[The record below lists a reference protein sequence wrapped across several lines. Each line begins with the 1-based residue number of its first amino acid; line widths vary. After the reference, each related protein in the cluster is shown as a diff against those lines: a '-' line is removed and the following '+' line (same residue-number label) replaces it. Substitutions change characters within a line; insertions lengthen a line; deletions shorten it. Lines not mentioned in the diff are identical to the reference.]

1 VRDYQQDFLRFA
13 VEHNALRFGS
23 FVLKSG
29 RESPYFFNAG
39 AFHTGRD
46 LEALGQFY
54 ADAILDAGLVFDTL
68 FGPAY
73 KGIPLVAATAMALSR
88 KTGNPQPW
96 CFDRKE
102 AKAHGEGGSLV
113 GSQLSGRV
121 LIIDDV
127 ITAGTAIRH
136 SIELIRANQA
146 TPVGVAVMMDRQERA
161 ADSTRSAIETLQDE
175 EDLSVISIANLD
187 QLVEFCA
194 KDPEFV
200 AQANAIKAY
209 RAEYGTPT

>member
-1 VRDYQQDFLRFA
+1 MRDFQQGFLQFA
-13 VEHNALRFGS
+13 VEHDALRFGS

-39 AFHTGRD
+39 AFHTGQD
-46 LEALGQFY
+46 LDALGQFY
-54 ADAILDAGLVFDTL
+54 ADAILDSGIGFDML

-73 KGIPLVAATAMALSR
+73 KGIPLVAATAIALSR
-88 KTGNPQPW
+88 KTGKPQPW

-136 SIELIRANQA
+136 SIDLIRANQA

-161 ADSTRSAIETLQDE
+161 ADSNRSAIETLQAE
-175 EDLSVISIANLD
+175 AGLSVISIANLD
-187 QLVEFCA
+187 QLIAFCQQ
-194 KDPEFV
+194 DPDF
-200 AQANAIKAY
+200 ASQSDAIRAY
-209 RAEYGTPT
+209 RDQYGVGG